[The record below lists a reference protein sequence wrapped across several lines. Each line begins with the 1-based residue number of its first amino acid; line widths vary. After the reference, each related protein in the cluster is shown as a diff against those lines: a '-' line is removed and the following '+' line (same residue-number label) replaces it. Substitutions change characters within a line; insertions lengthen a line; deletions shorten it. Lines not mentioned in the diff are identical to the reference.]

1 MKITADKVTLEFILE
16 ERTRELL
23 GEMVRWFDLKRTGT
37 LVDRVKRYNA
47 EGANN
52 IQEFHNL
59 RPIPQ
64 DQLDRVSN
72 KEEFKQNEGY

>member
-1 MKITADKVTLEFILE
+1 MEITAEQLTLDFILD
-16 ERTRELL
+16 ERSRELL
-23 GEMVRWFDLKRTGT
+23 GEMHRWFDLKRTGK
-37 LVDRVKRYNA
+37 LVERVKLHNIDA
-47 EGANN
+47 ATN

-64 DQLDRVSN
+64 DQLDRVTN